1 MGDNKVV
8 LDKDLIK
15 DTIND
20 NMLLRKPMIS
30 IDEQIELLK
39 SKGVKFN
46 IMNEDDAKDY
56 LSNNNNYFKLTSYR
70 KNYKKHPDGAY
81 VGQYINLEFA
91 YLVDLAIIDMRIR
104 YHILHMALDIEHYIR
119 MDLIKKVSEYN
130 EDGYTIISEYCNSLE
145 DNQKSKLKR
154 ELERNK
160 ENIYCGDLLKAYE
173 NNYPIWVFVELITF
187 GSLIY
192 LYKFCAEK
200 FNDKQMKD
208 NFFMFKTCK
217 EIRNA
222 AAHNNCIINDLKTNT
237 LRHKTNTQVVNWL
250 ASMDGLN
257 KNFRKNKMTNAR
269 LQQIVTLL
277 YVHEKLVTSKGVKT
291 KECDKLRELKQRIN
305 REINY
310 YESNEQI
317 RTSFKFLSQVIDIWI
332 TRNYN
337 NIT

>member
-20 NMLLRKPMIS
+20 NMLFRKPMIS

-46 IMNEDDAKDY
+46 IMNEDDAKGY

-70 KNYKKHPDGAY
+70 KNYMKHPDGAY

-145 DNQKSKLKR
+145 DNQKSKLKK

-208 NFFMFKTCK
+208 NFYMFKTCK

-277 YVHEKLVTSKGVKT
+277 YVHEKLVTSKGVKI

-305 REINY
+305 REFNY

-317 RTSFKFLSQVIDIWI
+317 TTSFKFLSQVIDIWI